1 MDNFGPTKVVFKN
14 TARGLPN
21 SIPKDENSGNLSL
34 HFKEIYEKAC
44 HIEKAAIVNDKEN
57 SVSINTTVASEATEN
72 SKPKEDKELKSI
84 LKSPSLKKLNFDL
97 ASDSSLGYF

>member
-21 SIPKDENSGNLSL
+21 SIPKDGNSGNLSL

-44 HIEKAAIVNDKEN
+44 QIEKAAKLTKADD
-57 SVSINTTVASEATEN
+57 SVAVNTTVASETTAN
-72 SKPKEDKELKSI
+72 SDQEEDKKPKSI
-84 LKSPSLKKLNFDL
+84 LKSPSLKKLNFDQV
-97 ASDSSLGYF
+97 SESPLGFF